1 MYTINL
7 CNYCHVLA
15 GAEATADD
23 ISAFMDEVMRMK
35 GFTHRNV
42 LTIIGLVFNENQP
55 YVVLPYME
63 NGDLKSFLSDPDR
76 VSQLHTCI
84 HYYHIIPVPVYSYTY
99 INTASC
105 SLVVCIRAIMVYIVL

>member
-1 MYTINL
+1 MFK
-7 CNYCHVLA
+7 YCHVLA
-15 GAEATADD
+15 SAEATSDD

-63 NGDLKSFLSDPDR
+63 NGNLKSFLADPDR
-76 VSQLHTCI
+76 VSQLHICTDN
-84 HYYHIIPVPVYSYTY
+84 YHIIPITVYYHT
-99 INTASC
+99 
-105 SLVVCIRAIMVYIVL
+105 